1 MHMRLP
7 WVITASLIALLWA
20 PAQAQPR
27 RCTAP
32 DGKVTYSDV
41 ACPDRTASERPV
53 ETSGNTLDGSA
64 LREQAQKDRAAVSEA
79 EATARERAAFAEGS
93 RQQAQAQ
100 AAAAAKQEAQNAQS
114 DEAAYSHCKHDVE
127 RQSVTENIRAELF
140 AACRT
145 AGANQRR
152 GGVTNAS
159 LRDCVRSVERT
170 GAFPKDKARQIALCH
185 GADAIPEPPV
195 VVLRPSVRTMGS
207 PRITTCSGNQC
218 SDDMGQRYFKQQG
231 TGLVREDGKHCQIAA
246 GNTVRCP

>member
-7 WVITASLIALLWA
+7 WVITTSLIALLWA

-27 RCTAP
+27 KCTAP

-64 LREQAQKDRAAVSEA
+64 LREQAQKDRAAATQA
-79 EATARERAAFAEGS
+79 EATARERAAFAEGI
-93 RQQAQAQ
+93 RLQAQAQ
-100 AAAAAKQEAQNAQS
+100 AAADAKQEARNAQS
-114 DEAAYSHCKHDVE
+114 DTAALSRCLH
-127 RQSVTENIRAELF
+127 N
-140 AACRT
+140 
-145 AGANQRR
+145 
-152 GGVTNAS
+152 
-159 LRDCVRSVERT
+159 VERT
-170 GAFPKDKARQIALCH
+170 EAFPKDKARQMALCH
-185 GADAIPEPPV
+185 GADVMPEPSV
-195 VVLRPSVRTMGS
+195 VVLRPSVRTMGP
-207 PRITTCSGNQC
+207 PRMTTCSGNQC